1 MEKQN
6 NANNESKRLRS
17 PDDMDRYLKITNP
30 SGWIALCACAAVL
43 IGALVWVF
51 FGTVSARVQ
60 AFGVCKDGQTFCF
73 LTTEDYS
80 KVHTGDTAMVFGI
93 KMKVSDVSTIPNSR
107 EEANDMT
114 GSHYLTDTMM
124 PQTWGYRCVFES
136 ESGENPPEMVPLNVQ
151 ITTNVIRPISL
162 LFQ

>member
-1 MEKQN
+1 MEKEN
-6 NANNESKRLRS
+6 KTNYESKRLRS
-17 PDDMDRYLKITNP
+17 PDDMERYLKITNP
-30 SGWIALCACAAVL
+30 SVWIVLGACAAVL
-43 IGALVWVF
+43 VGALVWGF
-51 FGTVSARVQ
+51 FGSVSVRVQ
-60 AFGVCKDGQTFCF
+60 TFGVCRDGRTFSF
-73 LTTEDYS
+73 LTTEDAG
-80 KVHTGDTAMVFGI
+80 KVHTGDVAMVSGM

-136 ESGENPPEMVPLNVQ
+136 ASGENPPEMVPLTVQ